1 MSHFKRKFS
10 FATAVCI
17 GVIGSS
23 SSLNAQAVAGSA
35 VRDTATVAVIAV
47 DTSPI
52 NSESVDAG
60 PRIVRASFEPA
71 AASAVLGQG
80 NSGSRGPSAGADVAL
95 MGVGAAGILVG
106 SLVGGDGGTMISI
119 GGGVIF
125 FVGLFRW
132 LR

>member
-1 MSHFKRKFS
+1 MSRFMRLFS

-17 GVIGSS
+17 GGIASS
-23 SSLNAQAVAGSA
+23 SSLNAQAVAAA
-35 VRDTATVAVIAV
+35 VRDTAVVAVFAV
-47 DTSPI
+47 DSSAI
-52 NSESVDAG
+52 NGESVNAG
-60 PRIVRASFEPA
+60 PRIVRAGFTPGVST
-71 AASAVLGQG
+71 AVFAQG
-80 NSGSRGPSAGADVAL
+80 NSGSQGLGAGSSVAL

-119 GGGVIF
+119 GGGVLF